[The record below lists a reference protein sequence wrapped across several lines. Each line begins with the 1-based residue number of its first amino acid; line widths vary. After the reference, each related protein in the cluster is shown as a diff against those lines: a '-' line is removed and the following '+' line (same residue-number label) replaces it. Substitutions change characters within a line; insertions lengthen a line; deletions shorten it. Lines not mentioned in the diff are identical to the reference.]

1 MLIFAEVLNKRKA
14 EAAAKVLAKRPKL
27 AEKKSVGLAKV
38 SRSHGSGSSKW
49 PSNADI
55 PSAKAVKL
63 SKGTI
68 PYMVAS
74 AAAARIIPVKCIS
87 EVSTGTGGAKGGER
101 RPSSKNVPGAK
112 VAPYAKKRII
122 LTIGALAALSSNG
135 TEESSL
141 HDWAPEVQSKA
152 DPRGS
157 VAEPQ
162 AWSTTISGLWSAP
175 EVSLGLI
182 PTAVPLEL
190 QQVAFRFLRNV
201 AFVK

>member
-1 MLIFAEVLNKRKA
+1 VGGYTRTEHEAYIASLLNNGRLNRVLKVAGVGYGPCPMLIFAEVLNKRKA

-55 PSAKAVKL
+55 PLAKAVKL

-68 PYMVAS
+68 PHVVAS

-141 HDWAPEVQSKA
+141 HD
-152 DPRGS
+152 
-157 VAEPQ
+157 
-162 AWSTTISGLWSAP
+162 
-175 EVSLGLI
+175 
-182 PTAVPLEL
+182 
-190 QQVAFRFLRNV
+190 
-201 AFVK
+201 